1 MKNGMAMYEI
11 SIKNLL
17 NYVCCI
23 TVFLSMKFADLDPI
37 GDIRPGIFINKKLKV
52 I

>member
-17 NYVCCI
+17 NYVCYI
-23 TVFLSMKFADLDPI
+23 TVFLSMKFTCPKTHK
-37 GDIRPGIFINKKLKV
+37 RY
-52 I
+52 

>member
-1 MKNGMAMYEI
+1 MMKNGMAMYEI

-23 TVFLSMKFADLDPI
+23 TVFLSMKFTWSKPHRRYQTGYL
-37 GDIRPGIFINKKLKV
+37 
-52 I
+52 

>member
-23 TVFLSMKFADLDPI
+23 TVFLSMKFTWSKPHRRYKTRYL
-37 GDIRPGIFINKKLKV
+37 
-52 I
+52 